1 MPSDTKTIFTVTP
14 RTVSGKKVK
23 LIRQESRIPAN
34 VMGLG
39 ETSQSVSADR
49 IAFEKLYNE
58 EGDTGLV
65 YLDIEGTK
73 VPVLIEDVQRDPLT
87 GNVSHAVF
95 KRVNL
100 KIKVKAE
107 VPVEIV
113 GETSVDNAVLVL
125 VKDAIEVE
133 ALPANLPDGFT
144 IKAEQFT
151 EIGQTVTLAELE
163 YDRTLVELVLGEEED
178 ETSPVAILQEVKEEV
193 EEVEPVETEITV
205 GSGEEKPAE
214 GDAGAEKTEAAE

>member
-1 MPSDTKTIFTVTP
+1 MPADTKTIFSVTA

-23 LIRQESRIPAN
+23 LIRQENKIPAN
-34 VMGLG
+34 IMGLG
-39 ETSQSVSADR
+39 EKSEAVIADR
-49 IAFEKLYNE
+49 IAFEKLYRE

-65 YLDIEGTK
+65 YLDIDGSK
-73 VPVLIEDVQRDPLT
+73 VPVLIEDVQREPLT

-144 IKAEQFT
+144 IDAEKFT
-151 EIGQTVTLAELE
+151 EIGQAVTLADLE
-163 YDRTLVELVLGEEED
+163 YDKEKVELVISEEED
-178 ETSPVAILQEVKEEV
+178 ETAPVAILQEVKEEV
-193 EEVEPVETEITV
+193 EPEVIETEITV
-205 GSGEEKPAE
+205 GSGEAAETAE
-214 GDAGAEKTEAAE
+214 GDGEEKSEATE